1 VRFRPHQAKR
11 ARIPRLAVQ
20 VRLIVKRSDATANA
34 ERHFHALSVR
44 GKEQEDGPGR
54 TPHWRSID
62 CWRIFAL
69 VQVFK
74 SPKESLGDLGAQSA
88 AKLIAA
94 ATDVAVVVDSQGF
107 IRDVAFNKEELSLE
121 LDGHGRWLG
130 SKLQEIVTPETR
142 SKIGELLRDAV
153 ARKWSGW
160 RQVNH
165 ASPGGQDVPVLYSAI
180 DIGREDRFVVV
191 GRDMRP
197 LAEMQQRLIN
207 AQQSMERDYVRLRHA
222 ETRYRL
228 LFQVSSEAVMIVD
241 ASSNAILDANPAALT
256 LFDANAPQLLK
267 SSFVGHFDTAG
278 ASVVEWLL
286 ADVRATG
293 RDQIVRV
300 HLADGRR
307 ECGVAAS
314 LFRQESALLFLV
326 RLSSQAPTEAIALK
340 ATSILLRYFDVA
352 PDGLVITEY
361 DGRVV
366 RANLAF
372 LEMAQLNSAEQSRGE
387 LLDRWLGRAGVDF
400 SVALANLRQN
410 GSIRLFSTG
419 LRGEYGAMAEV
430 EVSAVSLADNGDRPG
445 FGFAIRNIEKRLSA
459 ITASQSELP
468 RSVAQLTELIGRVPL
483 RDLVREATD
492 VIEKLSI
499 EAALELTGDNRASAA
514 EMLGLSRQSLY
525 VKLRRFGLAEQAA
538 EGEAEDE

>member
-1 VRFRPHQAKR
+1 M
-11 ARIPRLAVQ
+11 
-20 VRLIVKRSDATANA
+20 
-34 ERHFHALSVR
+34 
-44 GKEQEDGPGR
+44 
-54 TPHWRSID
+54 
-62 CWRIFAL
+62 
-69 VQVFK
+69 QVFK

-94 ATDVAVVVDSQGF
+94 ATDVAVVVDAQGF

-130 SKLQEIVTPETR
+130 SKLQEIVTPET
-142 SKIGELLRDAV
+142 SAKVSELLQDA
-153 ARKWSGW
+153 ASRKSSTW

-165 ASPGGQDVPVLYSAI
+165 ASPGGLDIPVLYSAI

-191 GRDMRP
+191 GRDLRP
-197 LAEMQQRLIN
+197 LAAMQQRLIH

-241 ASSNAILDANPAALT
+241 GSSNAIIDANPAALA
-256 LFDANAPQLLK
+256 LFDENAPQLVK
-267 SSFVGHFDTAG
+267 SNFLGHFDPAG
-278 ASVVEWLL
+278 AQIVERLL

-293 RDQIVRV
+293 RDHSARVR
-300 HLADGRR
+300 LANRQR
-307 ECGVAAS
+307 ECGIAAS
-314 LFRQESALLFLV
+314 LFRQESASLFLV
-326 RLSSQAPTEAIALK
+326 RLSSQAPAESGALK
-340 ATSILLRYFDVA
+340 ATSMLLRYFDVA

-419 LRGEYGAMAEV
+419 LRGEYGATAEV
-430 EVSAVSLADNGDRPG
+430 EVSAVSLADNEDKPG
-445 FGFAIRNIEKRLSA
+445 FGFAIRNVEKRLSA
-459 ITASQSELP
+459 ATSSQRELP

-525 VKLRRFGLAEQAA
+525 VKLRRFGLAEHAA
-538 EGEAEDE
+538 EGEVEDE